1 MTQEERY
8 RQQAVFFIKELN
20 KARMLF
26 ANHKPSI
33 GYVGEELLRLA
44 LRDLLPKE
52 YDVCQGFVLNNEI
65 NKRIIYQDDAI
76 LLFFVKE
83 RNLLHIPS
91 ENSRL

>member
-44 LRDLLPKE
+44 LMALLPKE
-52 YDVCQGFVLNNEI
+52 YSVCQGFVLNT
-65 NKRIIYQDDAI
+65 
-76 LLFFVKE
+76 
-83 RNLLHIPS
+83 
-91 ENSRL
+91 